1 MCITDSRNDYIR
13 DFLGVTKWHAAGY
26 TGKYGLTASGENF
39 EAATEPSD
47 HAHETLEAFHE
58 IAPDRKVIHIRL
70 SDVGK
75 LIKQTG
81 KRGVDSMYV
90 SLSTQGFP
98 SNLREKIDDQLPK
111 RTTIFVSAGNYGDER
126 YNHYMKPER
135 VYGVGAVRLT
145 KKGKVY
151 VANYTSV
158 SELVDF
164 AGITDLD
171 LPPNRKIGGTS
182 CAAPVL
188 CGMAA
193 LVNDFFIQHT
203 GRPLSDAAMYRFLK
217 DHTTDVF
224 EEGKDEKTG
233 WGLPILPDPK
243 TIDIDKYREDDDM
256 IYKDDKDINHS
267 HKGDVYRA
275 LDLGLMQ
282 GSDGSFEPKE
292 PLTRE
297 QMATVAVRL
306 YDKIM
311 EKVEE

>member
-1 MCITDSRNDYIR
+1 MDKRNDYIR
-13 DFLGVTKWHAAGY
+13 DFLGVTAWHKAGY
-26 TGKYGLTASGENF
+26 TGRYGLTASGEDF
-39 EAATEPSD
+39 AAAEAPSD
-47 HAHETLEAFHE
+47 HAHETLEAFRE
-58 IAPDRKVIHIRL
+58 IAPDRKVIHLRL
-70 SDVGK
+70 SDVGR

-111 RTTIFVSAGNYGDER
+111 RTTIFVSAGNYQEEK

-145 KKGKVY
+145 KRNKVY

-164 AGITDLD
+164 AGVTDLD
-171 LPPNRKIGGTS
+171 LPPDRRISGTS

-193 LVNDFFIQHT
+193 LVNDFFIQNT
-203 GRPLSDAAMYRFLK
+203 GRPLTDGAMYRFLK
-217 DHTTDVF
+217 DHTVDVF

-233 WGLPILPDPK
+233 WGLPILPPPH
-243 TIDIDKYREDDDM
+243 TIDTDKYREAEDVT
-256 IYKDDKDINHS
+256 YKDDKNINHS

-282 GSDGSFEPKE
+282 GHDGSFEPKE

-306 YDKIM
+306 YDKILEKM
-311 EKVEE
+311 EDK